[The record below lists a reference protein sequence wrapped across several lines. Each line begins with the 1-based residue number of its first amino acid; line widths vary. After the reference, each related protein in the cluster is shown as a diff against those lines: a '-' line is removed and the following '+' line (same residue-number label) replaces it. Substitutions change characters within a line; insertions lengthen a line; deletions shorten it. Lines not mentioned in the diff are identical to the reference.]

1 MKEVKTLE
9 DKLLMIKEILDSEES
24 AELKVQM
31 VSEVV
36 KLPTQTA
43 EEDEE
48 CIWSFPFA
56 GMLMLSLAH
65 YLILP
70 LVNSSY

>member
-9 DKLLMIKEILDSEES
+9 DKILMIKEILDSEES

-36 KLPTQTA
+36 KLPTQAA

-48 CIWSFPFA
+48 CI
-56 GMLMLSLAH
+56 
-65 YLILP
+65 
-70 LVNSSY
+70 